1 MGLDQYIYRIEKL
14 TEDDKKRIDQGETTG
29 FSVVELNFPEDEE
42 LVEYIK
48 DFIYIKDKV
57 IAYYSHDKIRK
68 YFNIPDT
75 ATFIFSRSDSTSVVW
90 FFKDKIADK
99 EYKVEPSKVQNKS
112 EVTDTKTVKEVFLK
126 EQEIGYWRKDYKL
139 QDKMH
144 YACDH
149 PVRNCGY
156 YPLNKEMIKIL
167 LKDRT
172 NIFARDDLT
181 STDNVAVCYL
191 EWY

>member
-29 FSVVELNFPEDEE
+29 FSTVELNSPEDKE

-48 DFIYIKDKV
+48 DFVYIKDKV
-57 IAYYSHDKIRK
+57 IECYSHDKIRK

-75 ATFIFSRSDSTSVVW
+75 AIFIFSRSDSTSVVW
-90 FFKDKIADK
+90 LFKDKIADK
-99 EYKVEPSKVQNKS
+99 EYKVEPSKVQNIS

-126 EQEIGYWRKDYKL
+126 EQEIGYWRKNYKL
-139 QDKMH
+139 QNKMH
-144 YACDH
+144 CACYH

-156 YPLNKEMIKIL
+156 YPLNKEMIRIL

-181 STDNVAVCYL
+181 STDNVVICYL